1 MSSLALQLLA
11 LLLAA
16 DPRGYDGP
24 DAAPD
29 VPAPEDRP
37 DWTFSKGPAPKS
49 MPEEPGEAEAEAGE
63 AAPVAGAPASPP
75 PAASGGKLLPGE
87 SRDIEV
93 TTDLLG
99 RSSRVDAHRHAGGRQ
114 VVDVDQSKA
123 QGASGVAELLDKV
136 PGVRAVEGASG
147 LSTSASKLNLAVRG
161 ADPRLSEQATVLLDE
176 VPVAPAP
183 YGAPSMVLF
192 PLSLFQIA
200 RVDTVRGGS
209 SVRFGPWTSGGV
221 FNMVSHPIPKNPT
234 VSVFAQSDQFGDA
247 GAAASYG
254 GTHKGIGVY
263 VEYAPRFG
271 KTYREHSE
279 FQSHGGIIKFAV
291 PVTKRLELLSSTH
304 LFWEKTNLPGGV
316 DSETYEKDRF
326 ASNRPY
332 DTFNGHREGTSLKLH
347 WRPKAEHELQVIA
360 FYSHTLRRVVQA
372 TNEDRN
378 LGAAPTFL
386 LVQPRAFDVVGIEPR
401 YAFRVRHRGGFHDL
415 SIGTRGVFET
425 ARIRGF
431 RVEFPDR
438 PGDKLEADGDA
449 RVCPRGTVL
458 PEGSPN
464 ALRCF
469 DGRIGGYSLYLED
482 KIYLLDTKLVLTAGV
497 RLELTKQSFYNVLE
511 GLSYPRP
518 LYGGPLPAASLWYGG
533 DHVGLY
539 LGYGR
544 SFGAP
549 SYLSGAIQP
558 INPGEAMGRA
568 LRFIKPELADTVEA
582 GVKLMELGGV
592 YATVDGWYRYF
603 NNLRDEGENAID
615 IIPAAHTYGAEVD
628 LEWLP
633 GEVWEK
639 VDGLELNVGY
649 AYNGSRVLRDL
660 YTGNRMPWYP
670 AHEVWG
676 SASYEAP
683 FGLRVGTKVE
693 FVDRQYTDYA
703 NWDAPRATG
712 EVGTMPAYTL
722 MGAWLGY
729 RAGLPAGWRL
739 EATVGVKN
747 LLNEQWFTRSDDIN
761 GGILA
766 MRPRTFYFNLGF
778 AHEWIRGK
786 AGEQARASWKR
797 GKVNRRV
804 WTAGVRRIERWF
816 WRTWGALI

>member
-1 MSSLALQLLA
+1 VSSLALQLLA

-37 DWTFSKGPAPKS
+37 DWTFSKGPVPKS
-49 MPEEPGEAEAEAGE
+49 MPEEAGESGE
-63 AAPVAGAPASPP
+63 AAPVAGAPASEP

-254 GTHKGIGVY
+254 GTHKGVGVY

-729 RAGLPAGWRL
+729 RASLPAGWRL

-778 AHEWIRGK
+778 SHEWIRGK

-816 WRTWGALI
+816 WRTWGALM